1 MTHTVN
7 LVSGFKIFSDALREA
22 ALALLPFML
31 LRSVWI
37 LFTIINEHYL
47 IIDHD
52 VTVALSQMFGLIF
65 PLLLTI
71 SLAYHLALGFSY
83 ERIHATILTL
93 LLFLKFS
100 GYIQV
105 SEGGIE
111 LSSNFVLPQAIAIPV
126 FVSVF
131 YVVLR
136 RVFKFTI
143 DRKGV
148 LNRSLRHHIDAT
160 LPYIVIYI
168 FALLLTPV
176 MHYFSLTP
184 FVDWVAEQSMQ
195 WQSVAYNLFIHLF
208 WLIGIH
214 GAAAYYTFFD
224 AQFVTDVYVSNI
236 PFTQFFDLF
245 AVPGGAGGTWSLILA
260 LLLFSRNQHG
270 RAIAK
275 ISLPFALLNINEI
288 LLFGLPVIYNPTL
301 AIPFILVPLI
311 NQLLA
316 FVLFTVFPISVV
328 NLDLSW
334 ITPVLANVWLA
345 TDGNVMA
352 VFVQACLIGIGVMI
366 YRPFIRRFEVDSNEM
381 LGEKLARRLRLNS
394 RVLAHGDMLLNKAQ
408 NALGER
414 VATVNDHMKQLL
426 EGDLKVYYQPQY
438 NVKTGELAGLE
449 ALLRIEKNGVVS
461 SPTFLKDF
469 ISAGL
474 ASSIDVWVLEQ
485 VSLDMK
491 NWKQRGLLHTKVSM
505 NLTVESLLDPEH
517 IDNIK
522 EMLDGLPVVVEI
534 TESGYIQNRVEA
546 QSVIV
551 QLQKRGFGVAI
562 DDFGSGYASLSM
574 LAKLKADFVK
584 LDRQFLENASSP
596 EGKILYLHISSA
608 LNEMGYTVIAEGVES
623 EAEMALVQECGI
635 EFVQGYYYQPALD
648 KKGIETV
655 LEGVGK
661 A

>member
-1 MTHTVN
+1 MSRAVN
-7 LVSGFKIFSDALREA
+7 ILSVSKIFLDSLREA
-22 ALALLPFML
+22 VLALLPFMF

-37 LFTIINEHYL
+37 LFNIINAHFLFMESSM
-47 IIDHD
+47 
-52 VTVALSQMFGLIF
+52 AGSLSQLFGLIF

-100 GYIQV
+100 GYIQF
-105 SEGGIE
+105 SEDGIV
-111 LSSNFVLPQAIAIPV
+111 LSSDFVLPQAIAIPV
-126 FVSVF
+126 FVCVF

-136 RVFKFTI
+136 RVFTFSI

-148 LNRSLRHHIDAT
+148 LNRSLKRHIDAT
-160 LPYIVIYI
+160 LPYIVIYLI
-168 FALLLTPV
+168 ALLLTPI
-176 MHYFSLTP
+176 MHHFSLTP
-184 FVDWVAEQSMQ
+184 FVSWVAELSMQ
-195 WQSVAYNLFIHLF
+195 WQSVLYNFFIHLF
-208 WLIGIH
+208 WLAGIH

-224 AQFVTDVYVSNI
+224 AQFVTDIYVSNI

-288 LLFGLPVIYNPTL
+288 LLFGLPVIYNPML
-301 AIPFILVPLI
+301 AIPFILVPLV

-316 FVLFTVFPISVV
+316 FILFSVFPISVV

-334 ITPVLANVWLA
+334 ITPVFANVWLA
-345 TDGNVMA
+345 TDGNAMA
-352 VFVQACLIGIGVMI
+352 VLVQGCLIAIGAVI

-381 LGEKLARRLRLNS
+381 LGDKLARRLRLNG

-408 NALGER
+408 NELGEQ

-438 NVKTGELAGLE
+438 NVKTGMLSGLE
-449 ALLRIEKNGVVS
+449 ALLRIEKDGVVS
-461 SPTFLKDF
+461 SPAFLKDF
-469 ISAGL
+469 ISAGM
-474 ASSIDVWVLEQ
+474 ASPIDVWVLEQ
-485 VSLDMK
+485 VALDMK
-491 NWKQRGLLHTKVSM
+491 DWQQRGLLHTKVSM
-505 NLTVESLLDPEH
+505 NLTVESLLDSEH
-517 IDNIK
+517 INNINT
-522 EMLDGLPVVVEI
+522 MLGGLPLVVEI
-534 TESGYIQNRVEA
+534 TESGYIQNQVEA
-546 QSVIV
+546 QSVIL
-551 QLQKRGFGVAI
+551 QLQNQGFHVAI

-596 EGKILYLHISSA
+596 EGKILYHHISSA

-623 EAEMALVQECGI
+623 EEEMALIQACDI
-635 EFVQGYYYQPALD
+635 EFVQGYFYQPALS
-648 KKGIETV
+648 KQRIEEV
-655 LEGVGK
+655 LEGAGK